1 MEIMVQT
8 GGVMVHPTCSE
19 DCINTPDLDLDG
31 KTSDKS
37 KNKNGSEYDFSG
49 LLTIDD
55 DF

>member
-1 MEIMVQT
+1 M
-8 GGVMVHPTCSE
+8 
-19 DCINTPDLDLDG
+19 DDLFADLICKIPNY
-31 KTSDKS
+31 KTVKPKS